1 METVNAVLGAYR
13 EADGVS
19 SATSFG
25 SGPMA
30 ASQVTPVAGSSSA
43 ASGGAGAGTH
53 SRGRSSGSWGLDE
66 DGLEMPGSAAAAAA
80 GGAGS
85 SQAAGPRR
93 SSALAEAA
101 YRGMT
106 RRTEGGMPLQPDAGT
121 FAALLRAAVDREP
134 IDRKGA
140 LTGVLRRMRVRKVA
154 PLEGMYAALLG
165 NSGQAGAGGE
175 GGSSGSSG
183 GSAGGT
189 GAGADGGASRG
200 RGRGGGQAVVPD
212 VADALAELVERDA
225 LGVWRRTRVAESL
238 CGAFVSAGRL
248 ADAEAVMGSLAEE
261 ADAGWARWAE
271 GAGRAAREAMAAG
284 DGVGGELD
292 GAGGDE
298 GGSA

>member
-66 DGLEMPGSAAAAAA
+66 DGLEMPGSVAAAA

-85 SQAAGPRR
+85 NQATGPRR

-140 LTGVLRRMRVRKVA
+140 LAGVLRRMRERKVA

-165 NSGQAGAGGE
+165 NSGQAGAVGE

-183 GSAGGT
+183 GSAGGA
-189 GAGADGGASRG
+189 GAGADGGAG
-200 RGRGGGQAVVPD
+200 RGRGGQAVVPD

-271 GAGRAAREAMAAG
+271 GAGRAAREAMTAG
-284 DGVGGELD
+284 DGVGGERD